1 MKRPG
6 RETVANRGFTLV
18 EVMVG
23 LFLIVLVLG
32 GAYGVVSRA
41 QALQRAA
48 RDHYVAIAIA
58 KNRLERAH
66 AFQYESNLML
76 LSESAV
82 VVNDNGNPDVNGMFQ
97 RQTIVNTNYAP
108 GLTEIQVVVKIRNRF
123 TGGFDSSGA
132 NKEEMMCLFTKYL
145 AVETP

>member
-6 RETVANRGFTLV
+6 RKIVAICGFTLV
-18 EVMVG
+18 EVVIG

-32 GAYGVVSRA
+32 GSYGVVGRA

-48 RDHYVAIAIA
+48 RDHYVAVAIA
-58 KNRLERAH
+58 KNRIERAH

-76 LSESAV
+76 LSENAL
-82 VVNDNGNPDVNGMFQ
+82 VVNDNGSPDVSGMFQ

-108 GLTEIQVVVKIRNRF
+108 GLTEIKVVVRIRNRN
-123 TGGFDSSGA
+123 TGGFSSSGP
-132 NKEEMMCLFTKYL
+132 NREEMACLFTKYL
-145 AVETP
+145 AVGEP